1 MSEQYSIKIPVFEGP
16 MDLLLHLLKKN
27 EVDIYDIPISLIT
40 HQYLEYIGLM
50 KELNLE
56 IAGEFLVMAATLIQ
70 IKSKMLL
77 PVEEQAPEEPS
88 EDPRLELVQRLLEY
102 QAFKEASLA
111 LREMGQNWSDALY
124 RTETG
129 EDGPEEEDTIP
140 LFDLSMFDLLSAFK
154 KILEKAPPELQ
165 LISKE
170 TLTVNDRIS
179 KIIAKLEEKE
189 TVRFEEFFE
198 FEEGASK
205 SHLPKSYL
213 IITFVAILEILKLGL
228 ASVYQEEDFGP
239 IWVVRAKDVPG
250 DIFLGGLPENSSTPA
265 MDTAMESDCSEIPDE
280 GNTVAGQK
288 IDPRPGLELIEED
301 PFTAADLED
310 EAWHRE
316 APEEDG
322 ENRNTQ
328 V

>member
-16 MDLLLHLLKKN
+16 MDLLLHLIKKN

-77 PVEEQAPEEPS
+77 PVEEQEPEAPA
-88 EDPRLELVQRLLEY
+88 EDPRFELVQRLLEY
-102 QAFKEASLA
+102 QAFKGASLD
-111 LREMGQNWSDALY
+111 LREMGQKWSDVLY
-124 RTETG
+124 RAETG
-129 EDGPEEEDTIP
+129 EEGQEEEDDSIP
-140 LFDLSMFDLLSAFK
+140 LFDLSMFDLISAFK
-154 KILEKAPPELQ
+154 KILEKAPPEFQ

-179 KIIAKLEEKE
+179 RIIARLEEKE

-198 FEEGASK
+198 LEEAVSK
-205 SHLPKSYL
+205 AHL

-228 ASVYQEEDFGP
+228 ARVYQEEKFGP
-239 IWVVRAKDVPG
+239 IWVIRAKDAEAPVAA
-250 DIFLGGLPENSSTPA
+250 PENEAPEAHTMGEPGTGEKTIYQTGKAESGETGMAPIEDDFVPA
-265 MDTAMESDCSEIPDE
+265 SDIDE
-280 GNTVAGQK
+280 
-288 IDPRPGLELIEED
+288 
-301 PFTAADLED
+301 
-310 EAWHRE
+310 EAWYTE

-322 ENRNTQ
+322 E
-328 V
+328 

>member
-16 MDLLLHLLKKN
+16 MDLLLHLIRKN

-77 PVEEQAPEEPS
+77 PVEEQEPEAPA

-111 LREMGQNWSDALY
+111 LKEMGQRWSDALY
-124 RTETG
+124 RAEAQ
-129 EDGPEEEDTIP
+129 EEAQEEEESVS
-140 LFDLSMFDLLSAFK
+140 LFDLSMFDLIGAFK
-154 KILEKAPPELQ
+154 KILEKAPAELQ

-179 KIIAKLEEKE
+179 RIIARLEEKE
-189 TVRFEEFFE
+189 TVRFEELFD
-198 FEEGASK
+198 EGSPK
-205 SHLPKSYL
+205 SHL

-228 ASVYQEEDFGP
+228 AQVYQEEKFGP
-239 IWVVRAKDVPG
+239 IWVLRAKDAPGEIGEVAPAYRLPKEDQLKEAQIEADRNIAAAGISRSG
-250 DIFLGGLPENSSTPA
+250 DIQISHSDEIQNDDGPFPA
-265 MDTAMESDCSEIPDE
+265 PDL
-280 GNTVAGQK
+280 
-288 IDPRPGLELIEED
+288 D
-301 PFTAADLED
+301 D
-310 EAWHRE
+310 EAWYRE
-316 APEEDG
+316 TPEDG
-322 ENRNTQ
+322 EGQ
-328 V
+328 I